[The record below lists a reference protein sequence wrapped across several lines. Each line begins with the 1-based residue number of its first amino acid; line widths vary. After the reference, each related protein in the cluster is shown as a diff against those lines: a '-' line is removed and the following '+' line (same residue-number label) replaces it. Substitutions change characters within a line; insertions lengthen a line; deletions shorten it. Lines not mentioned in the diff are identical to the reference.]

1 MVYNIASAGS
11 RISTWLADNVSFSRT
26 KAAVP
31 QTERKWMATSLI
43 VPVLAGVLCA
53 SIVDSVAVGGQG
65 RAALAQ
71 VVKDPAAMFAGRS
84 PGERG
89 AGAMY
94 QTKHK
99 AVGTP
104 AERTLANVPV
114 EPAQDMGLPVVS
126 DAVDPVATALF
137 AQPDTPPADV
147 VPLADVGGTPPN
159 FFVPGP
165 GIGPIFGGGSGG
177 SDNPGGGTPGGPGTG
192 TPGDNG
198 TPPPPP
204 VPEPATWMTLMAGL
218 FTAGA
223 VLRYQRRA
231 FAKNLSAQPAL

>member
-11 RISTWLADNVSFSRT
+11 RISTWLTDNVSFSRT
-26 KAAVP
+26 KAGVS

-65 RAALAQ
+65 RAALTQ
-71 VVKDPAAMFAGRS
+71 IVKDPAAMFEGRS

-104 AERTLANVPV
+104 TERTLANVPV
-114 EPAQDMGLPVVS
+114 EPAQDMGLPVVA
-126 DAVDPVATALF
+126 DAADPVATALF
-137 AQPDTPPADV
+137 AQPDTPPADI
-147 VPLADVGGTPPN
+147 VPLADVGGTPPS

-165 GIGPIFGGGSGG
+165 GIGPILGGGSGG
-177 SDNPGGGTPGGPGTG
+177 SDNPGGGDTPVEPGT
-192 TPGDNG
+192 PVDPN

-204 VPEPATWMTLMAGL
+204 VPEPATWLTLIAGL
-218 FTAGA
+218 FTTGA

-231 FAKNLSAQPAL
+231 FAKNLSAQPAR

>member
-11 RISTWLADNVSFSRT
+11 RISTWLTDNVSFSRT
-26 KAAVP
+26 KAGVS
-31 QTERKWMATSLI
+31 QTDRKWMATSLI

-65 RAALAQ
+65 RAALTQ
-71 VVKDPAAMFAGRS
+71 IVKDPAAMFEGRS

-104 AERTLANVPV
+104 TERTLANVPV
-114 EPAQDMGLPVVS
+114 EPAQDMGLPVVG
-126 DAVDPVATALF
+126 DAADPVATALF
-137 AQPDTPPADV
+137 AQPDAPPADV
-147 VPLADVGGTPPN
+147 IPLADVVDTPPS
-159 FFVPGP
+159 FSVPQP
-165 GIGPIFGGGSGG
+165 GIGPIFGGGSGDSG
-177 SDNPGGGTPGGPGTG
+177 NPGGETPVEPG

-204 VPEPATWMTLMAGL
+204 VPEPATWLTLMTGL